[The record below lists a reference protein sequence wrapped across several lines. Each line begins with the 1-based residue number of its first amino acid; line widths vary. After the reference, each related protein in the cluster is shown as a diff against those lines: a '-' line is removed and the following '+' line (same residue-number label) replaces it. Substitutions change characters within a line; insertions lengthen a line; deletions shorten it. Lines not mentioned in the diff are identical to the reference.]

1 MILYVFLLWL
11 SAIGLVLVVEL
22 CLMALK
28 ARPEV
33 LPQEGAGALSGPDPL
48 LVSRTGQTGSLILLA
63 LVLGL
68 ALGYLTESRLQ
79 PVRRLY
85 LQLQSRYPSWYR
97 RWPALYRELLL
108 ALGLGAMLQ
117 LPAGLTVLLAPRLW
131 PVVVLSLS
139 LSAGILIPV
148 VWRLRGTLSEDRPE
162 QPPKAVV
169 HHFQPKYD
177 LRTAL
182 WIGQIYL
189 RILLP
194 VFSLFCILTL
204 PLALGYLNLG
214 LTDTLLV
221 LIALLAGSG
230 LGWWANADSHFSLES
245 FRSNLLQLG
254 ALVLLAA
261 GFLILGLASGN
272 VLLILSLGLFSGF
285 LAGVY

>member
-11 SAIGLVLVVEL
+11 SAIGLVLVAEL

-28 ARPEV
+28 SRPEI
-33 LPQEGAGALSGPDPL
+33 LPPEASGALTGPDPL
-48 LVSRTGQTGSLILLA
+48 LVSTTGQTGSLLLLA
-63 LVLGL
+63 LILGL
-68 ALGYLTESRLQ
+68 ALGYLLESRLR

-85 LQLQSRYPSWYR
+85 LRLQARYPEWYR

-108 ALGLGAMLQ
+108 ALGLGVLLQ
-117 LPAGLTVLLAPRLW
+117 LPAALLVLLIPRFW
-131 PVVVLSLS
+131 PAAVLSLA
-139 LSAGILIPV
+139 LSAGVLIPV

-169 HHFQPKYD
+169 HHFQPKYA
-177 LRTAL
+177 LSTAL

-189 RILLP
+189 RVLLP
-194 VFSLFCILTL
+194 VFGLFCVLTL

-214 LTDTLLV
+214 LAETLLV
-221 LIALLAGSG
+221 LLALLAGSG
-230 LGWWANADSHFSLES
+230 LGWWANADSHLSLDN
-245 FRSNLLQLG
+245 FRSNVLQLG

-261 GFLILGLASGN
+261 AFLILGLASGN
-272 VLLILSLGLFSGF
+272 VFMILSLGLFSGF